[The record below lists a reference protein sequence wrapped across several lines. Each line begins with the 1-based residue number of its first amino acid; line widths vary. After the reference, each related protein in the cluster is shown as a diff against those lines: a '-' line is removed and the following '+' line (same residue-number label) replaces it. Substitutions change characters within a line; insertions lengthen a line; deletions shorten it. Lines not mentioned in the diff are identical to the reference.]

1 MKSAGCTLL
10 LSCLLSLPL
19 LGAAAGPVADPLGE
33 AVPVLQSGFVDFSR
47 LHVRPGESLDD
58 IVLSSGREI
67 ALQSPVA
74 AKTAPAPILAALLPE
89 QIVYCRAA
97 SFRPASSWTDLA
109 GQLGKWLGQGVQG
122 VVLDLRSNGA
132 PDDFDG
138 ASHLAG
144 LFLPAGTPLFDLRDA
159 HGRLQ
164 PYSSLA
170 PDSPARSDVT
180 LPSTVPLV
188 VLTDK
193 RTAGAAEGLA
203 ASLRAHAALVL
214 GEATAGEGG
223 LFADHP
229 LASGQ
234 VLHYLTAE
242 VVMPDGATLW
252 DHPVVP
258 DIDVTADA
266 KKEQV
271 ALALIGQQHIADV
284 IGEAAQRHRMSEA
297 SLVRGED
304 PEIDASL
311 AAQAAGPGGLSTP
324 LATQDIVLVDAL
336 DSLKAIRFSQQ
347 ADAAPAA
354 GLSNPATAR

>member
-10 LSCLLSLPL
+10 ITCFLSLPL
-19 LGAAAGPVADPLGE
+19 FGAGAGPATDPLDE
-33 AVPVLQSGFVDFSR
+33 AVLVLQTDFVNFSR
-47 LHVRPGESLDD
+47 LQIQPGEQLKD
-58 IVLSSGREI
+58 IVLSSGNEI
-67 ALQSPVA
+67 SLQSPASIKV
-74 AKTAPAPILAALLPE
+74 APAPILAALLPE
-89 QIVYCRAA
+89 QIVYCRAG
-97 SFRPASSWTDLA
+97 SFHPASSWSGLA
-109 GQLGKWLGQGVQG
+109 GQLDKWLGQGVQG
-122 VVLDLRSNGA
+122 IVLDLRSNGA

-138 ASHLAG
+138 AAHLAG
-144 LFLPAGTPLFDLRDA
+144 LFLPAGTPLFNLRDA
-159 HGRLQ
+159 RGHLL

-170 PDSPARSDVT
+170 PDAPSANSVT

-188 VLTDK
+188 VLTD
-193 RTAGAAEGLA
+193 RHTSGAAEGLA
-203 ASLRAHAALVL
+203 ASLRDHAALVL
-214 GEATAGEGG
+214 GEETAGEGG

-234 VLHYLTAE
+234 VLHYLVGE
-242 VVMPDGATLW
+242 VVMPDGTTLW
-252 DHPVVP
+252 DHPVIP

-311 AAQAAGPGGLSTP
+311 AAQAAGPGGLSSP

-347 ADAAPAA
+347 ADAASP
-354 GLSNPATAR
+354 GGPSGPSTAR

>member
-10 LSCLLSLPL
+10 LTCSLSLPL
-19 LGAAAGPVADPLGE
+19 FGAGPGPATDPLGE
-33 AVPVLQSGFVDFSR
+33 AFPVLQSGYVDFSR
-47 LHVRPGESLDD
+47 LQVQPGEQLRDV
-58 IVLSSGREI
+58 VLSSGNEI
-67 ALQSPVA
+67 SLESPA
-74 AKTAPAPILAALLPE
+74 SAPAAPPPILAALLPE

-97 SFRPASSWTDLA
+97 SFRPASSWADLT
-109 GQLGKWLGQGVQG
+109 GQLEKWFGQGVQG
-122 VVLDLRSNGA
+122 IVLDLRSNGA

-138 ASHLAG
+138 AAHLAG
-144 LFLPAGTPLFDLRDA
+144 LFLSARTPLFDLRDA
-159 HGRLQ
+159 SGKVQ
-164 PYSSLA
+164 SYSSIPPGLA
-170 PDSPARSDVT
+170 SLTGVT

-188 VLTDK
+188 ILTDK
-193 RTAGAAEGLA
+193 HTSGAAEGLA
-203 ASLRAHAALVL
+203 ASLRTHAALVL

-234 VLHYLTAE
+234 ILHYLAGE
-242 VVMPDGATLW
+242 VVMPDGTMLW
-252 DHPVVP
+252 DHPVIP

-266 KKEQV
+266 KKEQA

-311 AAQAAGPGGLSTP
+311 AAQTAGSGGLSSP

-347 ADAAPAA
+347 ADAAPP
-354 GLSNPATAR
+354 GGPSGSSTAR

>member
-10 LSCLLSLPL
+10 VTCFLSLPL
-19 LGAAAGPVADPLGE
+19 FGAGPGPATDLLGE
-33 AVPVLQSGFVDFSR
+33 AVPVLQSGYVDFSR
-47 LHVRPGESLDD
+47 LQIRPDEQLKDL
-58 IVLSSGREI
+58 VLSSGNEI
-67 ALQSPVA
+67 SLQSPPSAKVA
-74 AKTAPAPILAALLPE
+74 PVPILAALLPE
-89 QIVYCRAA
+89 QVVYCRAG
-97 SFRPASSWTDLA
+97 SFRPASSWAGLA

-122 VVLDLRSNGA
+122 IVLDLRSNDA

-138 ASHLAG
+138 AAHLAG
-144 LFLPAGTPLFDLRDA
+144 LFLPGGTPLFDLRDA
-159 HGRLQ
+159 HGHATS
-164 PYSSLA
+164 YSSLA
-170 PDSPARSDVT
+170 PDLPAATGLT

-188 VLTDK
+188 VLTDQH
-193 RTAGAAEGLA
+193 TSGAAEGLA
-203 ASLRAHAALVL
+203 ASLRTHAALVL

-234 VLHYLTAE
+234 VLHYLVGE
-242 VVMPDGATLW
+242 VVMPDGAMLW
-252 DHPVVP
+252 DHPVMP

-266 KKEQV
+266 KKEQA
-271 ALALIGQQHIADV
+271 ALSLIGQQHIADV

-297 SLVRGED
+297 SLVKGED

-311 AAQAAGPGGLSTP
+311 AAQAAGPGGLSSP

-354 GLSNPATAR
+354 GPSNPPTAR

>member
-10 LSCLLSLPL
+10 LTCLLSVPL
-19 LGAAAGPVADPLGE
+19 FGVGAEPAPDPLGE
-33 AVPVLQSGFVDFSR
+33 ALPLLQSGFVDFSR
-47 LHVRPGESLDD
+47 LQIQPGEQLKD
-58 IVLSSGREI
+58 IVLSSGNEI
-67 ALQSPVA
+67 SLESPA
-74 AKTAPAPILAALLPE
+74 AVQATPPPIMAALLPE

-97 SFRPASSWTDLA
+97 SFRPASSWADLT
-109 GQLGKWLGQGVQG
+109 GQLEKWLELGAQGI
-122 VVLDLRSNGA
+122 VLDLRSNGA

-138 ASHLAG
+138 AGHLAG
-144 LFLPAGTPLFDLRDA
+144 LFLSAGTPLFDLRDV
-159 HGRLQ
+159 GGKIQ
-164 PYSSLA
+164 SYSSIPPGL
-170 PDSPARSDVT
+170 DSLTGVT
-180 LPSTVPLV
+180 LPCPVPLV

-193 RTAGAAEGLA
+193 HTSGAAEGLA
-203 ASLRAHAALVL
+203 ASLRMHAALVL

-234 VLHYLTAE
+234 ILHYLVGE
-242 VVMPDGATLW
+242 VVMPDGTTLW
-252 DHPVVP
+252 DHPVIP

-311 AAQAAGPGGLSTP
+311 AAQAAGAGGLPSP

-336 DSLKAIRFSQQ
+336 DSLKAIHFSQQ

-354 GLSNPATAR
+354 GPSNPPTVR